1 MKEFTE
7 VKFKRELTSGFIPLE
22 SLTDFVELF
31 IARKGMF
38 IIMRITESRGS
49 RTTTLFVVGKIDDAA
64 GPQLQNEI
72 FRAAKLTK
80 NVTLDFN
87 DADSISEESVKALQ
101 TCNRL
106 ITSKR
111 GVFLIQNAPPKVR
124 RDLQKGNLGS
134 LLMH

>member
-1 MKEFTE
+1 
-7 VKFKRELTSGFIPLE
+7 
-22 SLTDFVELF
+22 
-31 IARKGMF
+31 
-38 IIMRITESRGS
+38 MRITESRGS

-87 DADSISEESVKALQ
+87 DVDSVGEEAIRVLQ
-101 TCNRL
+101 TGHRL
-106 ITSKR
+106 ISSKR
-111 GVFLIQNAPPKVR
+111 GELKIQNAPSKVR
-124 RDLQKGNLGS
+124 RELQKGNLGT